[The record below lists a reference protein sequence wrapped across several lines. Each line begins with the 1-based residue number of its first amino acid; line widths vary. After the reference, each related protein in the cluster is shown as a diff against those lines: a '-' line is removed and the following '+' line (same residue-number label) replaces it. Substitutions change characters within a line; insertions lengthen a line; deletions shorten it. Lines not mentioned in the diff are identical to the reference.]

1 MASFGLFLGGTLVQ
15 DVLLVD
21 HPVELPIFLKVHLSK
36 EAFKERPQLLVVRLL
51 SEGQASDILHVLFKL
66 DRAALTKLLHCE
78 STFLGEHVQA
88 PLLLSFLFQKLCLVG
103 IWILGIDVELTWAR
117 EVPWELTFLQE
128 VDQNDAK
135 RFEVV
140 SSRVLVALMATE
152 RQVLGRSDNAF
163 VLLVRNMIA
172 SLRAEEAL
180 GKAIVDQIDRALLL
194 ALANED
200 VLGLHVSMDEV
211 LRVQVL

>member
-1 MASFGLFLGGTLVQ
+1 
-15 DVLLVD
+15 
-21 HPVELPIFLKVHLSK
+21 
-36 EAFKERPQLLVVRLL
+36 
-51 SEGQASDILHVLFKL
+51 
-66 DRAALTKLLHCE
+66 
-78 STFLGEHVQA
+78 
-88 PLLLSFLFQKLCLVG
+88 
-103 IWILGIDVELTWAR
+103 
-117 EVPWELTFLQE
+117 
-128 VDQNDAK
+128 
-135 RFEVV
+135 
-140 SSRVLVALMATE
+140 MATE

-180 GKAIVDQIDRALLL
+180 GKAIVDQVDRALLL

>member
-1 MASFGLFLGGTLVQ
+1 
-15 DVLLVD
+15 
-21 HPVELPIFLKVHLSK
+21 
-36 EAFKERPQLLVVRLL
+36 
-51 SEGQASDILHVLFKL
+51 
-66 DRAALTKLLHCE
+66 
-78 STFLGEHVQA
+78 
-88 PLLLSFLFQKLCLVG
+88 
-103 IWILGIDVELTWAR
+103 
-117 EVPWELTFLQE
+117 
-128 VDQNDAK
+128 
-135 RFEVV
+135 
-140 SSRVLVALMATE
+140 MATE

-180 GKAIVDQIDRALLL
+180 GKAIVDQIDRTLLL